1 MRGLDGLKG
10 APGCNRN
17 ARRGRGTALP
27 KPRGAVPMKRNLIL
41 TGIPA
46 LYGIFAIV
54 KWAAWKCATL
64 IGPHI

>member
-1 MRGLDGLKG
+1 
-10 APGCNRN
+10 
-17 ARRGRGTALP
+17 
-27 KPRGAVPMKRNLIL
+27 MKRNLIL